1 MTFLSS
7 INYLYSLSGLFV
19 GMLVGVT
26 GVGGGSLMTP
36 ILILLF
42 GIHPQTAVG
51 TDLLYASATKSV
63 GTTVHGLARSVDW
76 RVVRRLACGSLPATV
91 ATIYVLSLLGPAGPE
106 TSTLIT
112 NVLGAALFVTAFSL
126 IFRKNIVHFYE
137 RHIGELSDG
146 RTRWLTVATGVTLG
160 VLVTISSVGAGALG
174 VTALILLY
182 PKLPMVRIVGSD
194 IAHAVPLT
202 LASGI
207 GHWLL
212 GSLDVHLLVSLL
224 FGSIPGIII
233 GSYIANRVSE
243 VVLRMVLATVLTVVA
258 TQLFFA

>member
-42 GIHPQTAVG
+42 AIHPQTAVG

-63 GTTVHGLARSVDW
+63 GTTVHGLARSIDW
-76 RVVRRLACGSLPATV
+76 TVVRRLASGSLPATI
-91 ATIYVLSLLGPAGPE
+91 AAIYFLSLLGPANQR
-106 TSTLIT
+106 TSALIT
-112 NVLGAALFVTAFSL
+112 DVLGVALFATAFSL
-126 IFRKNIVHFYE
+126 IFRKSIIRFYE
-137 RHIGELSDG
+137 RRVGELSDI
-146 RTRWLTVATGVTLG
+146 RTKWLTVATGVALG
-160 VLVTISSVGAGALG
+160 ILVTITSVGAGALG

-202 LASGI
+202 FASGI
-207 GHWLL
+207 GHWIL

-243 VVLRMVLATVLTVVA
+243 VVLRMVLATVLTIVA
-258 TQLFFA
+258 TQLFLA

>member
-51 TDLLYASATKSV
+51 TDLLYASATKTV

-76 RVVRRLACGSLPATV
+76 RVVKRLASGSLPATV
-91 ATIYVLSLLGPAGPE
+91 ATIYILSLLGPASAK
-106 TSTLIT
+106 TSALIT
-112 NVLGAALFVTAFSL
+112 NILGAALFVTAFSL
-126 IFRKNIVHFYE
+126 IFRKNIIRYYE
-137 RHIGELSDG
+137 RHIGELSAR
-146 RTRWLTVATGVTLG
+146 RTKWLTVATGVILG

-174 VTALILLY
+174 VTAL
-182 PKLPMVRIVGSD
+182 
-194 IAHAVPLT
+194 
-202 LASGI
+202 
-207 GHWLL
+207 
-212 GSLDVHLLVSLL
+212 
-224 FGSIPGIII
+224 
-233 GSYIANRVSE
+233 
-243 VVLRMVLATVLTVVA
+243 
-258 TQLFFA
+258 